1 MIFFCYIESHIRY
14 LLTQVLYTHDRHSK
28 GTMRSFTL
36 VVSALLLQGA
46 MAFLP
51 VARLAPAM
59 AAEREHQQQHQQG
72 VDRRGVLGQ
81 VGSVLGGLGALSLLP
96 SVAAAK
102 GVKVRALNDGI
113 DWALVLMCCWCG
125 DGKGDHEMMGR

>member
-1 MIFFCYIESHIRY
+1 
-14 LLTQVLYTHDRHSK
+14 
-28 GTMRSFTL
+28 MRSFTV

-46 MAFLP
+46 TAFLP

-59 AAEREHQQQHQQG
+59 AAEQQHQQQQQQG

-102 GVKVRALNDGI
+102 GVKVR
-113 DWALVLMCCWCG
+113 V
-125 DGKGDHEMMGR
+125 R

>member
-1 MIFFCYIESHIRY
+1 
-14 LLTQVLYTHDRHSK
+14 
-28 GTMRSFTL
+28 MRSFTV

-59 AAEREHQQQHQQG
+59 AVERQQQQQHG
-72 VDRRGVLGQ
+72 VDRRGMLGQ

-102 GVKVRALNDGI
+102 GVKVR
-113 DWALVLMCCWCG
+113 V
-125 DGKGDHEMMGR
+125 R